1 MVGDW
6 ECQVRLYT
14 RGTVPSLHGMLCV
27 THILS
32 GQSFCIASLEDYV
45 HPHCSSSKHHSLA
58 LAVYWALWV
67 PVAEYRVPFEVVSED
82 GHRQATK
89 TCSLMDELPTTQVGG
104 CVNPKL
110 KCFFWFT
117 WYHFNYAFIAVL
129 SSVESTYKP
138 ISSIEGCQPSFLK
151 SLYSWFYMTV
161 LWIHDHI
168 V

>member
-1 MVGDW
+1 
-6 ECQVRLYT
+6 
-14 RGTVPSLHGMLCV
+14 MLCV
-27 THILS
+27 THIIIGSIISHCILGRLRTPPLFIQQTSYLGFSRILS
-32 GQSFCIASLEDYV
+32 IMGTGSRIQSSIWGRV
-45 HPHCSSSKHHSLA
+45 RG
-58 LAVYWALWV
+58 WA
-67 PVAEYRVPFEVVSED
+67 
-82 GHRQATK
+82 QKATK
-89 TCSLMDELPTTQVGG
+89 TCSLMDELPITQVGG